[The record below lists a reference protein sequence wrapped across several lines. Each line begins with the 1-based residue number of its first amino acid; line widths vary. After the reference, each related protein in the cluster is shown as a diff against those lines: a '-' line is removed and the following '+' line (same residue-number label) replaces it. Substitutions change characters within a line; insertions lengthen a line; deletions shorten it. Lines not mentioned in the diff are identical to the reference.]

1 MNKREF
7 KKYVDALGAA
17 VINEMLSAYYNV
29 EGVDQDKLSSAIE
42 TMLRAVGNAKLNAN
56 ITFDKGLRAFG
67 DAKEYGRAKRA
78 FFVQLFDKIDT
89 EFEEST
95 NAALKLFNE
104 ALPADEKARNKEIA
118 AEAAK

>member
-29 EGVDQDKLSSAIE
+29 ENVDQDKLSSAIE
-42 TMLRAVGNAKLNAN
+42 TMLRAVGNAKINAN
-56 ITFDKGLRAFG
+56 ITFDMGPGAFS
-67 DAKEYGRAKRA
+67 DPKEYGRAKRA

-89 EFEEST
+89 EFEEAT
-95 NAALKLFNE
+95 NPALKLFNE